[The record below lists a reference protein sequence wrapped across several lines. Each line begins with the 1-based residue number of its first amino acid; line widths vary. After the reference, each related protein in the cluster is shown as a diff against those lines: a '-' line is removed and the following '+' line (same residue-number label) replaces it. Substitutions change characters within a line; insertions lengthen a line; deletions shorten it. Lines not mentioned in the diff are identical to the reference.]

1 MSATRGAFVD
11 QSQSLNIHMVDANVS
26 KISSM
31 HFYGWKQG
39 LKTGMYYLRTQAA
52 RDAIKFT
59 VKNTSKANTEKTS
72 DDLEREKYGG
82 YTKAEMLAKIEEN
95 KVNGDEECESCSV

>member
-1 MSATRGAFVD
+1 MKDPTAG
-11 QSQSLNIHMVDANVS
+11 

-31 HFYGWKQG
+31 HFYGWKAG

-59 VKNTSKANTEKTS
+59 VTKNNHKK
-72 DDLEREKYGG
+72 DDDFEGKGDGKENLEV
-82 YTKAEMLAKIEEN
+82 MDEN
-95 KVNGDEECESCSV
+95 SPNVCISCSV